1 MRSSSIKTVVAAV
14 SITATMLAAVPSADA
29 RTAQPRKSET
39 ARTRDA
45 EPSSDRSA
53 PVREL
58 IARALRRIG
67 IQTGA
72 TIPIPK
78 SAPEAEE

>member
-29 RTAQPRKSET
+29 RTAQPRKSQT
-39 ARTRDA
+39 TRTRDA
-45 EPSSDRSA
+45 GSSSDRIA

-58 IARALRRIG
+58 ITRALRRIG

-78 SAPEAEE
+78 SVQDSEE